1 MNTTVYFP
9 CRRLDW
15 IDIQLASLSRSL
27 EPLSSGDA
35 LHMSM
40 SSQSHPISRRIAE
53 IPSILFAGPENKWRA
68 LRASCLIFTNLAP
81 GGGLPMIVP
90 TSFVIPWGAW
100 HHLTSV
106 TFPFFDLVFVPLP
119 LPFVFASLPFFPLP
133 GHDVNACP
141 GSPQLLQACAL
152 EEGHGNWHLPEL

>member
-15 IDIQLASLSRSL
+15 IDIQFASLRRSL
-27 EPLSSGDA
+27 DPLSSGDA

-68 LRASCLIFTNLAP
+68 LRASCLIFMAFAP

-90 TSFVIPWGAW
+90 DAFVIPWGAW

-106 TFPFFDLVFVPLP
+106 TLPFFVLVFVPLP

-152 EEGHGNWHLPEL
+152 DEGQGNWHLPEL